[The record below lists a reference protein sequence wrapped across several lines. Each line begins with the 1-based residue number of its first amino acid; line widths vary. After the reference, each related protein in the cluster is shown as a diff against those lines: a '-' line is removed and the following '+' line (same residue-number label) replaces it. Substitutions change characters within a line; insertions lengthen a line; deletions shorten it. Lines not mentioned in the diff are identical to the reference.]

1 VAQEITVLARY
12 RAAFTPRGSLS
23 FSLAG
28 LLGRLP
34 SSMVGLGLVL
44 VVSARGDYGTA
55 GSLVGV
61 LALAGCVGGP
71 LQGRLADR
79 FGQARALVPAAAGF
93 GVALAGLVLA
103 LRSGAP
109 FAVLA
114 VLAGV
119 VGVASPTTGTLAR
132 SRWNALHPG
141 GARLQTAFAVE
152 AVFDEVVFVTGP
164 VAATLLA
171 TRADP
176 LYALVVAGVAGV
188 AGSLLLAAQ
197 RRTEPP
203 AERSSTT
210 ADGHRRSRTKLPV
223 AALAPLLG
231 VQLTVGIVFGSID
244 VTTVAA
250 ATAAG
255 QRSYAGLILA
265 CFSGGS
271 LLAGVVV
278 GAVRWR
284 LDPMTRVRVCV
295 AVLGATTLL
304 LPLVPTLSLL
314 PVAGFAVGV
323 TVSPALV
330 ALAAAMQVVTPRD
343 RLTEAMAIGTSALI
357 AGFSLGSA
365 LAGHLVDVVGAHR
378 AFGQAAAAGLLAAAC
393 VLVPP
398 LGRSVRTA
406 LRPRSSRA
414 VRPAARTTSGESSTG
429 PVTAAPAARSQEQV
443 PASQGVGPSATR
455 PNPDP
460 AQPTG
465 DEVRRAGD
473 ELRPAGDE
481 VRLSAGRRALRSSV
495 RLGGAVVGV
504 RPTRGAA
511 PGRTDAHGPGAR
523 RTGDP
528 ARRH

>member
-1 VAQEITVLARY
+1 
-12 RAAFTPRGSLS
+12 
-23 FSLAG
+23 
-28 LLGRLP
+28 
-34 SSMVGLGLVL
+34 M
-44 VVSARGDYGTA
+44 
-55 GSLVGV
+55 
-61 LALAGCVGGP
+61 
-71 LQGRLADR
+71 
-79 FGQARALVPAAAGF
+79 
-93 GVALAGLVLA
+93 
-103 LRSGAP
+103 
-109 FAVLA
+109 
-114 VLAGV
+114 
-119 VGVASPTTGTLAR
+119 
-132 SRWNALHPG
+132 
-141 GARLQTAFAVE
+141 
-152 AVFDEVVFVTGP
+152 
-164 VAATLLA
+164 
-171 TRADP
+171 
-176 LYALVVAGVAGV
+176 
-188 AGSLLLAAQ
+188 
-197 RRTEPP
+197 
-203 AERSSTT
+203 
-210 ADGHRRSRTKLPV
+210 

-284 LDPMTRVRVCV
+284 LDPMTRVRACV

-429 PVTAAPAARSQEQV
+429 PVTAAPAARGQQV
-443 PASQGVGPSATR
+443 TAVQGV
-455 PNPDP
+455 
-460 AQPTG
+460 
-465 DEVRRAGD
+465 
-473 ELRPAGDE
+473 
-481 VRLSAGRRALRSSV
+481 
-495 RLGGAVVGV
+495 
-504 RPTRGAA
+504 
-511 PGRTDAHGPGAR
+511 
-523 RTGDP
+523 
-528 ARRH
+528 